1 MKISFS
7 GVSGNQEFITQSAG
21 YGRVANQLFYALKRA
36 GVDVEIGSSEA
47 DINFCVETPLGLHRV
62 EGQYN
67 IGFSTHESTLLP
79 SFGADGLRRMDEIWT
94 MSKWIQSC
102 FELYVDK
109 QVTVIPTCIS
119 SSFIPTR
126 RSVGDSFVFLHIG
139 EPNARK
145 NGQMVLDAFVQKFA
159 NSSEVSLIIK
169 TYGIHR
175 IHGANHYSNVHFIN
189 ETYSEEQYIKLLNI
203 SNCLVYPSTGCGGG
217 MMPQEAMATG
227 MPVVAVSDWMDYHD
241 YIHLPIEST
250 LGPVP
255 NYIFSTATHLVG
267 QVYNPKIESVVE
279 QMERVYTNYPYYEKL
294 YFDQAE
300 KIKSEYDW
308 DRVAKD
314 IAIPRFEQILS
325 Q

>member
-7 GVSGNQEFITQSAG
+7 GVSGNQEFVTQSAG
-21 YGRVANQLFYALKRA
+21 YGRVANQLFYALQRA
-36 GVDVEIGSSEA
+36 GVDVQIGNHEA
-47 DINFCVETPLGLHRV
+47 DINFCVETPGGLYRV

-67 IGFSTHESTLLP
+67 IGFSTHESTLVT
-79 SFGADGLRRMDEIWT
+79 SFWADGLRRMDEIWT
-94 MSKWIQSC
+94 MSKWIRDC

-109 QVTVIPTCIS
+109 EVTVIPTCIS
-119 SSFIPTR
+119 SSFTPVR
-126 RSVGDSFVFLHIG
+126 RSIGDNFVFLHVG
-139 EPNARK
+139 EPTTRK

-159 NSSEVSLIIK
+159 NSSEVTLIIK
-169 TYGIHR
+169 TYGT
-175 IHGANHYSNVHFIN
+175 HGIRGAEQYSNVHFIN
-189 ETYSEEQYIKLLNI
+189 ETYSEEQYLSLLGN
-203 SNCLVYPSTGCGGG
+203 SHCLVYPSTGCGGG

-227 MPVVAVSDWMDYHD
+227 MPVVAVSDWMDYRD
-241 YIHLPIEST
+241 YIHLPVESV

-255 NYIFSTATHLVG
+255 DYIFSTATHLVG
-267 QVYNPKIESVVE
+267 QVYNPKLESIVG

-300 KIKSEYDW
+300 KIKSEYNW
-308 DRVAKD
+308 DRVARE